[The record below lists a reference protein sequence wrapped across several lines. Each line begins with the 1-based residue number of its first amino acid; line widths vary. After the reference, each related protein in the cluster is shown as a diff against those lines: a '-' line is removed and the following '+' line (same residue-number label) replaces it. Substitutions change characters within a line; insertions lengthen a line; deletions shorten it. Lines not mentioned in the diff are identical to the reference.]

1 MEDLPQIASEIARQF
16 ARLSRSLARADA
28 SYEPPARGVLQPPFG
43 NLEMSDW
50 VRAMHLW
57 RAHGAALIRDQPARA
72 CPACGLT
79 DHRFLFYSF
88 DSYPYVDCLACGTW
102 YVPLVVDDQL
112 FERYYTVCPEG
123 REIMERLAGQR
134 LDEPKAQADRTR
146 LSAYFSELEALLP
159 AELRDH
165 LDVGCGVG
173 HSLEVAASRGWR
185 ACGVDSSPSI
195 IQAGQTRGLKIFHPD
210 ERLERNEFGLISLW
224 ETLEHINDPFTL
236 LSDLVPKLHDDGL
249 LAITVPNALAIEA
262 RIMRQDLAWING
274 GAFGTVHINLFQKSS
289 LERLLSRVG
298 LEIVGVDGEFGFNG
312 YELASYFLGGHRGA
326 WDYARGVR
334 VEQNLSEEAVCFLN
348 WVGPAWSVLARQ
360 LVLTPIMKVIATKS
374 GNAELVARIR
384 TSYARARRA
393 EMLAELDRIYPQ
405 E

>member
-1 MEDLPQIASEIARQF
+1 VEDLPQIASEIARQF
-16 ARLSRSLARADA
+16 ARLSRSLARTDA
-28 SYEPPARGVLQPPFG
+28 SGEPPARGVLQPPFG

-57 RAHGAALIRDQPARA
+57 REHGAALIRDQPARA

-88 DSYPYVDCLACGTW
+88 DSYPYVDCLVCGTW
-102 YVPLVVDDQL
+102 YVPLVVDDRL
-112 FERYYTVCPEG
+112 FERYYTACPEG

-146 LSAYFSELEALLP
+146 LSAYFSELEAILP
-159 AELRDH
+159 AELRDL

-195 IQAGQTRGLKIFHPD
+195 IRAGQSRGLRIFHPD
-210 ERLERNEFGLISLW
+210 ERLEQNEFGVISLW
-224 ETLEHINDPFTL
+224 ETLEHINDPFKL
-236 LSDLVPKLHDDGL
+236 LSDVVPKLHDDGL
-249 LAITVPNALAIEA
+249 VAITVPNALAIEA

-274 GAFGTVHINLFQKSS
+274 GAFGTVHINLFQRSS
-289 LERLLSRVG
+289 LEHLLSRVG
-298 LEIVGVDGEFGFNG
+298 LEVVGVDGEFGFNG

-334 VEQNLSEEAVCFLN
+334 VEQHLSEEAVCFLN

-374 GNAELVARIR
+374 RNADLVGKIR

-393 EMLAELDRIYPQ
+393 EMIAELDRIYPQ